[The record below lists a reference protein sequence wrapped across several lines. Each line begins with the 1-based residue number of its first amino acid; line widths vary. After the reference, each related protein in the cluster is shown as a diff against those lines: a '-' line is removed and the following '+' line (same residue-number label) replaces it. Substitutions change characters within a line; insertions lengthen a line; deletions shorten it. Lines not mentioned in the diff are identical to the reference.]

1 MYIMY
6 ASVEFYGYTANQF
19 ASDLYQPCYQ
29 NISRMLKKGMERIF
43 KYLNLQD

>member
-1 MYIMY
+1 MY

-29 NISRMLKKGMERIF
+29 QNISRMLKKGMERIF